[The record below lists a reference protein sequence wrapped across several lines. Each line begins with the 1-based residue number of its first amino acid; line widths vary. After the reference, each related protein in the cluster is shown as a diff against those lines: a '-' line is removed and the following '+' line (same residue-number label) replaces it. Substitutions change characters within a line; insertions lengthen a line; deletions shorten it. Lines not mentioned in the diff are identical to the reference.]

1 MTVIAMQ
8 DELEMLKAEN
18 AALKEE
24 LRQMKNYVANKE
36 RQWKI
41 YGKEWQKTADKLRE
55 LKATLKELAKY

>member
-8 DELEMLKAEN
+8 EEIEMLKAEN

-24 LRQMKNYVANKE
+24 LKEMKTYVANKE
-36 RQWKI
+36 RHWKC
-41 YGKEWQKTADKLRE
+41 YARDWERTASKLRE